1 MYMLLYC
8 LIHNIPMALM
18 AIQIYQIGT
27 NSEFVNVEVICS
39 ITKEASNAPTT
50 TGDIASSLRFG
61 GSAV

>member
-1 MYMLLYC
+1 
-8 LIHNIPMALM
+8 MALT

-27 NSEFVNVEVICS
+27 NSEFVNVKVICS